1 MSSDAVPLLTLV
13 PLAADSAVSFGDSPE
28 ALAVGFGD
36 SPEARAGERCSGGGA
51 KLQQD
56 NEEHIRTP
64 ADAYEAYFE
73 VAWRNLRRLGITH
86 AMVEDAV
93 QDVFLVVHRRWDDF
107 RHHSTVR
114 TWVIGICLLVA
125 RDYRRKR
132 LRAAQNQELE
142 SNDAISMETPVATVE
157 RVEAT
162 RILMTLLDGL
172 DEQCR
177 TVFVLVEL
185 EELSMTEAAE
195 AIGIPVSTAYKRL
208 ANARRQFERAI
219 IRKKA
224 HEGWRFGWN
233 R

>member
-1 MSSDAVPLLTLV
+1 MPSDALPWPTLV
-13 PLAADSAVSFGDSPE
+13 PLTAD
-28 ALAVGFGD
+28 LAVGFGD
-36 SPEARAGERCSGGGA
+36 TPEEVAAPRSAGDGA
-51 KLQQD
+51 ELPRD
-56 NEEHIRTP
+56 AEAHIRTP

-73 VAWRNLRRLGITH
+73 AVWRNLRRLGIAH
-86 AMVEDAV
+86 AMLEDAV

-107 RHHSTVR
+107 RHQSTVR

-142 SNDAISMETPVATVE
+142 NDDAVSLETPVAGVE

-162 RILMTLLDGL
+162 RILMTFLDGL
-172 DEQCR
+172 DEHCR

-185 EELSMTEAAE
+185 EELSMTEAAD

-208 ANARRQFERAI
+208 ANARRQFERAVT
-219 IRKKA
+219 RQKA
-224 HEGWRFGWN
+224 HDGWRFRWN

>member
-1 MSSDAVPLLTLV
+1 MPSDAVPLPKLA
-13 PLAADSAVSFGDSPE
+13 PLAADSAVSFGEGPQ
-28 ALAVGFGD
+28 ALV
-36 SPEARAGERCSGGGA
+36 GERSSGGGA

-56 NEEHIRTP
+56 SEAHIQTP
-64 ADAYEAYFE
+64 ADAYESYFE

-107 RHHSTVR
+107 RHQSTVR

-125 RDYRRKR
+125 RDYHRKR
-132 LRAAQNQELE
+132 LRAAQNQALE
-142 SNDAISMETPVATVE
+142 SNDAISTETPVATVE

-172 DEQCR
+172 DEHGR

-208 ANARRQFERAI
+208 ANARRQFERAVA
-219 IRKKA
+219 RQQA